1 MTNDKIILSKTF
13 IENILKPINR
23 LTESCVLRIENDNI
37 YSLCTSSNNVVI
49 LYVSGKLKQS
59 VNENI
64 RLNLIDIKRFL
75 CGLDCLDGENFSLEY
90 LGNNIKCESVDDQ
103 ENATFFKYHLVDDTV
118 IPVSPVNIQKMSQ
131 LPFDTEFEI
140 APDKQKRIISA
151 YTFTSA
157 VPKIYLYTKDKS
169 VHAELNDR
177 QVQNIDN
184 MTLKISDNFTGT
196 DIEDSIP
203 VNMEI
208 FKSLTS
214 SKQNIKV
221 KINNQYKVLIFQNT
235 ERDDIV
241 VKYITSALVK

>member
-1 MTNDKIILSKTF
+1 MIDGKIILSKTF
-13 IENILKPINR
+13 IENLLKPINR
-23 LTESCVLRIENDNI
+23 LTESCVLKIENDNI

-59 VNENI
+59 IEKNI

-90 LGNNIKCESVDDQ
+90 LGNNIKCETVNDS
-103 ENATFFKYHLVDDTV
+103 ENTTFFKYHLVDDTV

-140 APDKQKRIISA
+140 SPDKQKRIISA

-157 VPKIYLYTKDKS
+157 VPKIYIYTKNQS
-169 VHAELNDR
+169 VQAELNDY
-177 QVQNIDN
+177 QMQNIDN
-184 MTLKISDNFTGT
+184 MTLKIADNYTGSE
-196 DIEDSIP
+196 IEIPIP

-221 KINNQYKVLIFQNT
+221 KINNQYKVLIFQNI

>member
-1 MTNDKIILSKTF
+1 MTNNKIILSKTF
-13 IENILKPINR
+13 LENILKPVNR

-59 VNENI
+59 IDENI

-75 CGLDCLDGENFSLEY
+75 CGLDCLDGENFSLQY
-90 LGNNIKCESVDDQ
+90 DGNNIKCESVEDQ
-103 ENATFFKYHLVDDTV
+103 ENTTFFKYHLVDDSV

-131 LPFDTEFEI
+131 LSFDTEFEI
-140 APDKQKRIISA
+140 TPEKQKRIISA

-157 VPKIYLYTKDKS
+157 VSKIYLYTKDQS

-177 QVQNIDN
+177 QAQNIDN
-184 MTLKISDNFTGT
+184 MTLKISDNFTGS
-196 DIEDSIP
+196 DIDPVP

-221 KINNQYKVLIFQNT
+221 KINNQYKVLIFQIT
-235 ERDDIV
+235 ERDDINI
-241 VKYITSALVK
+241 KYITSALVK

>member
-1 MTNDKIILSKTF
+1 MTNNKIILSKTF
-13 IENILKPINR
+13 LENILKPVNR

-59 VNENI
+59 IDENI

-75 CGLDCLDGENFSLEY
+75 CGLECLDGENFSLQY
-90 LGNNIKCESVDDQ
+90 DGNNIKCESVEDQ
-103 ENATFFKYHLVDDTV
+103 ENTTFFKYHLVDDSV

-131 LPFDTEFEI
+131 LSFDTEFEI
-140 APDKQKRIISA
+140 TPEKQKRIISA

-157 VPKIYLYTKDKS
+157 VSKIYLYTKDQS

-177 QVQNIDN
+177 QAQNIDN
-184 MTLKISDNFTGT
+184 MTLKISDNYTGS
-196 DIEDSIP
+196 DIDPVP

-221 KINNQYKVLIFQNT
+221 KINNQYKVLIFQIT
-235 ERDDIV
+235 ERDDINI
-241 VKYITSALVK
+241 KYITSALVK

>member
-1 MTNDKIILSKTF
+1 MTNNKIILSKTF
-13 IENILKPINR
+13 LENILKPVNR

-59 VNENI
+59 IDENI

-75 CGLDCLDGENFSLEY
+75 CGLDCLDGENFSLQY
-90 LGNNIKCESVDDQ
+90 DGNNIKCESVEDQ
-103 ENATFFKYHLVDDTV
+103 ENTTFFKYHLVDDSV

-140 APDKQKRIISA
+140 TPEKQKRIISA

-157 VPKIYLYTKDKS
+157 VSKIYLYTKDQS

-177 QVQNIDN
+177 QAQNIDN
-184 MTLKISDNFTGT
+184 MTLKISDNFTGS
-196 DIEDSIP
+196 DIDPVP

-221 KINNQYKVLIFQNT
+221 KINNQYKVLIFQIT
-235 ERDDIV
+235 DRDDINI
-241 VKYITSALVK
+241 KYITSALVK